1 MSQAVLKD
9 EVVALIGAIRQL
21 FHLLGATASAL
32 HAENE
37 LSAPMRSVLES
48 LRRAGPATVPALA
61 RERSVSRQH
70 IQRTVDELL
79 AKRLVQLADN
89 PAHRR
94 SPHVVLS
101 PKGESAL
108 RDVSA
113 REKPVLDRLARN
125 LSESE
130 ARTALRA
137 LGKLKSALAPLVP
150 KPSENKE
157 TQK

>member
-1 MSQAVLKD
+1 MTQAVLKG
-9 EVVALIGAIRQL
+9 EVLALIGAIRQL
-21 FHLLGATASAL
+21 FHLLGAAATRVQAG
-32 HAENE
+32 HAV
-37 LSAPMRSVLES
+37 SAPMRSVLES
-48 LRRAGPATVPALA
+48 LQRSGPATVPALA
-61 RERSVSRQH
+61 RERSMSRQH
-70 IQRTVDELL
+70 IQRTVDELI
-79 AKRLVQLADN
+79 ARKLVQLAEN

-101 PKGESAL
+101 PRGESLL
-108 RDVSA
+108 RDFSA

-137 LGKLKSALAPLVP
+137 LGKLSSALAPLV
-150 KPSENKE
+150 STTRKE